1 MHQRLIVVANRTCPC
16 PGLPDE
22 VREHIDPSGRVY
34 VVAPA
39 LNSRVRH
46 WVTDADAAV
55 RKAGARL
62 SQAVGALRE
71 VGLDADG
78 SVGDADPMH
87 AIEDVLARFDADAVL
102 ISTWPEGHSN
112 WLERDLVARAELA
125 LTMPVYHVVS
135 LYGVTESRRGVRI
148 SAPRATR

>member
-22 VREHIDPSGRVY
+22 VREHVDPSGRVH

-39 LNSRVRH
+39 LNSRLRH
-46 WVTDADAAV
+46 WVTDTDAAV
-55 RKAGARL
+55 RKAGLRL
-62 SQAVGALRE
+62 LQAVDALRE
-71 VGLDADG
+71 VGLDAEG

-87 AIEDVLARFDADAVL
+87 AIEDVLAQFDADAVL

-112 WLERDLVARAELA
+112 WLERDLVTRAEVALA
-125 LTMPVYHVVS
+125 VPVYHVVS
-135 LYGVTESRRGVRI
+135 RYGVA
-148 SAPRATR
+148 APAAA